1 MHFRH
6 SCFTNYVHTKFLR
19 GISRSQKKTKQTA
32 NQPSQTINFA
42 LSHAVAINEQI
53 ISRTSHRALT
63 KLRKLPDHISLGT
76 SLCGKP
82 KTAARNSRSPRPG
95 QWNRVQ
101 NISPKKSATVARGQ
115 REPAPAPK
123 SRANNNELHHHQSN
137 PALINQIPAI

>member
-1 MHFRH
+1 MHFHH

-19 GISRSQKKTKQTA
+19 GILRSQKKTKQTA
-32 NQPSQTINFA
+32 IQPSQTINFA

-76 SLCGKP
+76 SLCRQP

-95 QWNRVQ
+95 QCGRT
-101 NISPKKSATVARGQ
+101 SAHKKSATVARGQ
-115 REPAPAPK
+115 REPATAPAK

-137 PALINQIPAI
+137 PALINQIPAV